1 MPSYIA
7 CMFFLMYT
15 VKFVLY
21 AGIKHH
27 FYDVS
32 FSPIHDIEDDGGIK
46 KVFFRGMFISDN
58 FRTYMRCYD
67 ENTQSA
73 RSCKEM
79 IKFTHCRVEDLLDET
94 HGQQNVID
102 DIYFR
107 IAMNR
112 LNIPKVDLGSDTIP
126 PMVVKNEVTRNKY
139 FTHVVAT
146 AIGDTYNCGHI
157 ELPHGFRNAYSKY
170 GRSLNDVCGVCVTH
184 KDSFKCARAG
194 MWSLIMQE
202 YKDGKVCFGDDR
214 DQTERGTFEYDYE
227 EYAEQQTIK
236 EMMRNAGDLTAMV
249 LLQGDLAK
257 EIIINGLA
265 VNYPTGFAKLLKLII
280 DFNKN
285 KAQTICSSEPVDMVE
300 GFNWLLNSIKS

>member
-1 MPSYIA
+1 
-7 CMFFLMYT
+7 
-15 VKFVLY
+15 
-21 AGIKHH
+21 
-27 FYDVS
+27 
-32 FSPIHDIEDDGGIK
+32 
-46 KVFFRGMFISDN
+46 MFISDN
-58 FRTYMRCYD
+58 FRTYMRYYN
-67 ENTQSA
+67 ENTQST

-79 IKFTHCRVEDLLDET
+79 IKFTYCRVEDLLDET

-107 IAMNR
+107 IAMNG
-112 LNIPKVDLGSDTIP
+112 LNIPEVDLGSDTIP
-126 PMVVKNEVTRNKY
+126 PMVVKDEVTKNEY

-157 ELPHGFRNAYSKY
+157 ELPHGFRTAYSKY
-170 GRSLNDVCGVCVTH
+170 DRSLDVCVTH

-194 MWSLIMQE
+194 MWSLIMQTN
-202 YKDGKVCFGDDR
+202 KDGKVYFGDDR
-214 DQTERGTFEYDYE
+214 DQTENE

-236 EMMRNAGDLTAMV
+236 EMMRNAGNLTAMV
-249 LLQGDLAK
+249 LLRGDLAK

-265 VNYPTGFAKLLKLII
+265 VNYDTGFAKLLKLII